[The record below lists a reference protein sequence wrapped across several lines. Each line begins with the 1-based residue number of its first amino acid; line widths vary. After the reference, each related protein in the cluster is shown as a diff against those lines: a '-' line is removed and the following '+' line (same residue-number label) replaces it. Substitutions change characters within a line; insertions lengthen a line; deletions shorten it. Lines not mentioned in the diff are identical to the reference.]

1 MPHDLFMPEDK
12 AAVSSNSTGQNSRYS
27 SSHTTYLAA
36 IRKIPETLS
45 AHKRL
50 FMKGHDLIH
59 EDQQRQNAYVL
70 HSGWACSY
78 RILHDG
84 TRQIINFHIPGD
96 LVGIRQLI
104 TAASD
109 ESICAITSVEA
120 EEFSIDD
127 LSIALRSD
135 SCLAISILWSALRDE
150 AIITQHLVDVGR
162 RRPINR
168 AAHLFLE
175 LGSRLNPAD
184 LDAKTEYECPL
195 TQSLIADA
203 LGLTAVH
210 FNRVLRQLRELNAMT
225 FHEGWVEFLD
235 EEKLRRLADF
245 DPSYLL

>member
-12 AAVSSNSTGQNSRYS
+12 AVVSSNATGQNTRYP
-27 SSHTTYLAA
+27 SSHTTYLSA
-36 IRKIPETLS
+36 IKKIPETLS
-45 AHKRL
+45 THKRG
-50 FMKGHDLIH
+50 FTKGHDLVR
-59 EDQQRQNAYVL
+59 EGRQRLNAYIIR
-70 HSGWACSY
+70 SGWACSY

-104 TAASD
+104 TKASD
-109 ESICAITSVEA
+109 DDLCAITNMEVE
-120 EEFSIDD
+120 EISIND
-127 LSIALRSD
+127 LSIAIRSD
-135 SCLAISILWSALRDE
+135 SCLAISILWSVFRDE

-175 LGSRLNPAD
+175 LGSRLNPAI

-210 FNRVLRQLRELNAMT
+210 FNRVLRQLRELNAVA

-235 EEKLRRLADF
+235 GERLRRLADF